1 VFIFFCNKKNYIRVK
16 VVLTDYNYF
25 FIYAGFPPYSTSMS
39 EYDQQISKALAD
51 SHEKFSFPRNH
62 WHRVLRTI
70 AVNILAVLIIIAV
83 WQFVA
88 LWISHSR
95 GITFPSPWQTSVRFL
110 AFLGG
115 GDLYDQSIY
124 QHLTASLERWAMGYL
139 LAVSIGILIGLVLG
153 SSAVLHEICMPVV
166 HVLQLIPGLAW
177 IPVALLL
184 FGLGDT
190 STIFMIFVMGVTP
203 IIINT
208 AGGIRSIP
216 PIYIKTAQMMG
227 GNRLLLFFCIMLPA
241 ATLSIVGG
249 LRIGLA
255 NSWRV
260 LIAAE
265 MIVGAGVGLGYSI
278 IQSRWSLD
286 FEAAFACVMII
297 CCVGLVVEKLVF
309 EILEKRIMAQMG
321 LEQG

>member
-1 VFIFFCNKKNYIRVK
+1 MRK
-16 VVLTDYNYF
+16 
-25 FIYAGFPPYSTSMS
+25 
-39 EYDQQISKALAD
+39 
-51 SHEKFSFPRNH
+51 
-62 WHRVLRTI
+62 I
-70 AVNILAVLIIIAV
+70 AVNIMSVLIIITV
-83 WQFVA
+83 WQLISF
-88 LWISHSR
+88 WISQSR
-95 GITFPSPWQTSVRFL
+95 GITFPSPRQTIVRLF
-110 AFLGG
+110 AFFSGEK
-115 GDLYDQSIY
+115 LYDHSVY
-124 QHLTASLERWAMGYL
+124 QHLTASLARWAMGYI
-139 LAVSIGILIGLVLG
+139 LAVFIGILVGLVLG
-153 SSAVLHEICMPVV
+153 SFILLHEICMPVV

-177 IPVALLL
+177 IPIALLL

-190 STIFMIFVMGVTP
+190 STTFMIFIMGVTP

-227 GNRLLLFFCIMLPA
+227 GNRFLLFFHIMLPA

-249 LRIGLA
+249 MRIGLA

-297 CCVGLVVEKLVF
+297 CFIGLIVEKLVF
-309 EILEKRIMAQMG
+309 EILEKRIMAQIG
-321 LEQG
+321 LMPD

>member
-1 VFIFFCNKKNYIRVK
+1 
-16 VVLTDYNYF
+16 
-25 FIYAGFPPYSTSMS
+25 MS
-39 EYDQQISKALAD
+39 EFDQHIKKALAN
-51 SHEKFSFPRNH
+51 SHEKFSFPRNRSH
-62 WHRVLRTI
+62 QVLRTI
-70 AVNILAVLIIIAV
+70 AVNIMSVLIMIAV
-83 WQFVA
+83 WQ
-88 LWISHSR
+88 LISMWISHSR
-95 GITFPSPWQTSVRFL
+95 GVAFPSPWQTGVRLL
-110 AFLGG
+110 AFFSGKS
-115 GDLYDQSIY
+115 LYDHSIY
-124 QHLTASLERWAMGYL
+124 QHLMASLGRWTMGYL
-139 LAVSIGILIGLVLG
+139 LAVLIGLSVGLVLG
-153 SSAVLHEICMPVV
+153 SFPLLHEICMPVV

-177 IPVALLL
+177 IPIALLL

-190 STIFMIFVMGVTP
+190 STIFMIFIMGVTP

-208 AGGIRSIP
+208 ASGIRSIP

-227 GNRLLLFFCIMLPA
+227 GNRFMLFIHVMLPA

-297 CCVGLVVEKLVF
+297 CLVGLLVEKLVF
-309 EILEKRIMAQMG
+309 EILERRIIAQMG
-321 LEQG
+321 LGPD

>member
-1 VFIFFCNKKNYIRVK
+1 MS
-16 VVLTDYNYF
+16 DY
-25 FIYAGFPPYSTSMS
+25 
-39 EYDQQISKALAD
+39 EQQIGKALAD
-51 SHEKFSFPRNH
+51 GKEKFSFPKNS
-62 WHRVLRTI
+62 WNRVLRTI
-70 AVNILAVLIIIAV
+70 AVNLLAVFIIIIV
-83 WQFVA
+83 WQLVS

-95 GITFPSPWQTSVRFL
+95 GITFPTPWQTSARLIGFIN
-110 AFLGG
+110 GE
-115 GDLYDQSIY
+115 DLYDLSIY
-124 QHLTASLERWAMGYL
+124 QHLTASLERWTVGYL
-139 LAVSIGILIGLVLG
+139 LAVFIGILVGLILG
-153 SSAVLHEICMPVV
+153 SFTFSYDICMPVV

-177 IPVALLL
+177 IPIALLL
-184 FGLGDT
+184 FGLGNT

-208 AGGIRSIP
+208 ASGIRSIP

-227 GNRLLLFFCIMLPA
+227 GNRLFLFYSIMLPA

-265 MIVGAGVGLGYSI
+265 MIVGAGIGLGYSI

-286 FEAAFACVMII
+286 FEAAFASVMII
-297 CCVGLVVEKLVF
+297 CFIGLIVEKLVF
-309 EILEKRIMAQMG
+309 EILEKQIMAHMG

>member
-1 VFIFFCNKKNYIRVK
+1 MNK
-16 VVLTDYNYF
+16 
-25 FIYAGFPPYSTSMS
+25 
-39 EYDQQISKALAD
+39 YDQLISKALTD
-51 SHEKFSFPRNH
+51 NHEKFFFPQNRSYH
-62 WHRVLRTI
+62 VLQTI
-70 AVNILAVLIIIAV
+70 FFNTISILIIIIV
-83 WQFVA
+83 WQLVS
-88 LWISHSR
+88 LWISNSR
-95 GITFPSPWQTSVRFL
+95 GIIFPSPWQTSLRLL
-110 AFLGG
+110 AFFGG
-115 GDLYDQSIY
+115 EGLYDKSIY
-124 QHLTASLERWAMGYL
+124 QHITVSLERWAIGYL
-139 LAVSIGILIGLVLG
+139 LAVFIGILLGLVLG
-153 SSAVLHEICMPVV
+153 SFAILHEIFMPVV
-166 HVLQLIPGLAW
+166 HVMQLIPGLAW
-177 IPVALLL
+177 IPIALLL

-227 GNRLLLFFCIMLPA
+227 AKRLLIFFGIMLPA

-278 IQSRWSLD
+278 IQSRWSLN

-297 CCVGLVVEKLVF
+297 CFLGLIVEKLVF
-309 EILEKRIMAQMG
+309 EVLEKRLMAQMG

>member
-1 VFIFFCNKKNYIRVK
+1 
-16 VVLTDYNYF
+16 
-25 FIYAGFPPYSTSMS
+25 MS
-39 EYDQQISKALAD
+39 EFDKHIDNAL
-51 SHEKFSFPRNH
+51 SNSQEKFSLPRDH
-62 WHRVLRTI
+62 SHQVVRTI
-70 AVNILAVLIIIAV
+70 AVNIISILIIITV
-83 WQFVA
+83 WQLIS

-95 GITFPSPWQTSVRFL
+95 GITFPSPWQTSVRLFT
-110 AFLGG
+110 FFSGEN
-115 GDLYDQSIY
+115 LYDKSIY
-124 QHLTASLERWAMGYL
+124 QHLKASLERWAMGYL
-139 LAVSIGILIGLVLG
+139 LAVFIGVLVGLVLG
-153 SSAVLHEICMPVV
+153 SSTLLHDICMPVV

-177 IPVALLL
+177 IPIALLL

-190 STIFMIFVMGVTP
+190 STTFMIFIMGVTP

-227 GNRLLLFFCIMLPA
+227 GNRFLLFFHIMLPA

-297 CCVGLVVEKLVF
+297 CFIGLIVEKLVF
-309 EILEKRIMAQMG
+309 EILEKRIMAQIG
-321 LEQG
+321 LESG